1 MDVTHILILVPVTLF
16 LIFYSIMSAIGSARK
31 RAVDRIAKY
40 IRRRE
45 TTAFDMELN
54 RSLSDRLFMPIYK
67 KLSNAVSRMIPRNH
81 LEALS
86 VSLYHSGLR
95 MSPQEFMTLQLG
107 TTVIIPSVLAFVL
120 YRADYGIDEI
130 MAISILFAAA
140 GYLLPKYILISRI
153 NRRKNM
159 IRRELPGMID
169 LLTVSME
176 AGLSFDMALTKIVSK
191 SSGLLAEQLGLA
203 INKIRRGIP
212 RSQALREMAQKV
224 DVDELTNF
232 IRTVLQAEKLG
243 ISISNI
249 LRVQATQM
257 REAKKQW
264 AREKGGKAAVKII
277 IPLVVFIMPVLFV
290 VLIGPLVL
298 NAMEYF

>member
-1 MDVTHILILVPVTLF
+1 MNHILVLVPVTLF
-16 LIFYSIMSAIGSARK
+16 LIFYSITSAIGNARK
-31 RAVDRIAKY
+31 RAVDRITKY
-40 IRRRE
+40 IKHRE

-54 RSLSDRLFMPIYK
+54 RSLADRLIKPLYR
-67 KLSNAVSRMIPRNH
+67 KLSNVVSRMIPRNR

-86 VSLYHSGLR
+86 TSLYHSGLKI
-95 MSPQEFMTLQLG
+95 SPQEFLTLQFG
-107 TTVIIPSVLAFVL
+107 TMSVFPTVFAILLF
-120 YRADYGIDEI
+120 RADYNVNEI
-130 MAISILFAAA
+130 VAIFILLASA
-140 GYLLPKYILISRI
+140 GYLMPKYILISRI
-153 NRRKNM
+153 NKRKNQ

-191 SSGLLAEQLGLA
+191 SSGLLSEQLELA

-212 RSQALREMAQKV
+212 RSQALKEMAQKV
-224 DVDELTNF
+224 DVDELTSF

-249 LRVQATQM
+249 LRVQAAQM

-277 IPLVVFIMPVLFV
+277 IPLVLFILPVLFV
-290 VLIGPLVL
+290 VLLGPLVL

>member
-1 MDVTHILILVPVTLF
+1 MTHILILIPVTLF
-16 LIFYSIMSAIGSARK
+16 LIFYSITSAIGNARK

-54 RSLSDRLFMPIYK
+54 RSLSDRLFKPLYR
-67 KLSNAVSRMIPRNH
+67 KLSNAVSRMIPRNR

-86 VSLYHSGLR
+86 VSLYHSGLKI
-95 MSPQEFMTLQLG
+95 SPQEFLTLQFG
-107 TTVIIPSVLAFVL
+107 VMSIIPAVFAILLF
-120 YRADYGIDEI
+120 RADYNVDEI
-130 MAISILFAAA
+130 VAIFILLASA
-140 GYLLPKYILISRI
+140 GYLMPKYILISRI
-153 NRRKNM
+153 NKRKNQ

-191 SSGLLAEQLGLA
+191 SSGLLSEQLELA
-203 INKIRRGIP
+203 INRIRRGIP
-212 RSQALREMAQKV
+212 RSQALKEMAQKV

-249 LRVQATQM
+249 LRVQAAQM

-264 AREKGGKAAVKII
+264 ARERGGKAAVKII
-277 IPLVVFIMPVLFV
+277 IPLVVFILPVLFV
-290 VLIGPLVL
+290 VLLGPLVL

>member
-1 MDVTHILILVPVTLF
+1 MTHILVLIPVTLF
-16 LIFYSIMSAIGSARK
+16 LIFYSITSAIGNARK

-54 RSLSDRLFMPIYK
+54 RSLSDRLFKPLYR
-67 KLSNAVSRMIPRNH
+67 KLSNAVSRMIPRNR

-86 VSLYHSGLR
+86 VSLYHSGLKI
-95 MSPQEFMTLQLG
+95 SPQEFLTLQFG
-107 TTVIIPSVLAFVL
+107 VMSIIPAVFAILLF
-120 YRADYGIDEI
+120 RADYNVDEI
-130 MAISILFAAA
+130 VAIFILLASA
-140 GYLLPKYILISRI
+140 GYLMPKYILISRI
-153 NRRKNM
+153 NRRKNQ

-191 SSGLLAEQLGLA
+191 SSGLLSEQLELA
-203 INKIRRGIP
+203 INRIRRGIP
-212 RSQALREMAQKV
+212 RSQALKEMAQKV

-249 LRVQATQM
+249 LRVQAAQM

-264 AREKGGKAAVKII
+264 ARERGGKAAVKII
-277 IPLVVFIMPVLFV
+277 IPLVVFILPVLFV
-290 VLIGPLVL
+290 VLLGPLVL

>member
-1 MDVTHILILVPVTLF
+1 MTQILILVPVTLF
-16 LIFYSIMSAIGSARK
+16 LIFYTITSAIAN
-31 RAVDRIAKY
+31 
-40 IRRRE
+40 IRRRAINRITKYIKRRE
-45 TTAFDMELN
+45 RTAYEMELN
-54 RSLSDRLFMPIYK
+54 RSLTERIFMPIYR
-67 KLSNAVSRMIPRNH
+67 KLSNVVFRMIPHNH

-86 VSLYHSGLR
+86 VKLSHSGLKL
-95 MSPQEFMTLQLG
+95 SPQEFLTLQFG
-107 TTVIIPSVLAFVL
+107 CMTVIPTIFAFCL
-120 YRADYGIDEI
+120 FRADYNIDEI
-130 MAISILFAAA
+130 VAIFVLLASA
-140 GYLLPKYILISRI
+140 GYLMPKYTLISRI
-153 NRRKNM
+153 NKRKSQ
-159 IRRELPGMID
+159 IQRELPGMID

-176 AGLSFDMALTKIVSK
+176 AGLSFDMALSKIVSK
-191 SSGLLAEQLGLA
+191 SSGLLSEHLELA

-212 RSQALREMAQKV
+212 RSQALKEMAEKA

-249 LRVQATQM
+249 LRVQAAQI

-277 IPLVVFIMPVLFV
+277 IPLVVFILPVLFV
-290 VLIGPLVL
+290 VLLGPLLL

>member
-1 MDVTHILILVPVTLF
+1 MTHILILIPVTLF
-16 LIFYSIMSAIGSARK
+16 LIFYSITSAIGNARK

-54 RSLSDRLFMPIYK
+54 RSLSDRLFKPLYR
-67 KLSNAVSRMIPRNH
+67 KLSNAVSRMIPRNR

-86 VSLYHSGLR
+86 VSLYHSGLKI
-95 MSPQEFMTLQLG
+95 SPQEFLTLQFG
-107 TTVIIPSVLAFVL
+107 VMSIIPAVFAILLF
-120 YRADYGIDEI
+120 RADYNVDEI
-130 MAISILFAAA
+130 VAIFILLASA
-140 GYLLPKYILISRI
+140 GYLMPKYILISRI
-153 NRRKNM
+153 NRRKNQ

-191 SSGLLAEQLGLA
+191 SSGLLSEQLELA
-203 INKIRRGIP
+203 INRIRRGIP
-212 RSQALREMAQKV
+212 RSQALKEMAQKV

-249 LRVQATQM
+249 LRVQAAQM

-264 AREKGGKAAVKII
+264 ARERGGKAAVKII
-277 IPLVVFIMPVLFV
+277 IPLVVFILPVLFV
-290 VLIGPLVL
+290 VLLGPLVL